1 MPDEDVPV
9 DLRTDRPTP
18 ARMYDY
24 YLGGD
29 HHFPADREAAEQVL
43 ALTPEVRT
51 LAVENRAF
59 LGRAVRFLT
68 AEAGIRQFIDI
79 GTGLPTQG
87 SVHEIAHRVDP
98 DARVVYVDN
107 DPLVHAH
114 ARTLLADAGAA
125 TLIEG
130 DLRDPRH
137 ILEHPEVHRLIDFGR
152 PVAVL
157 FMSVLHFV
165 ADEDDPAGSVR
176 AFREATCPG
185 SYLAL
190 SHIVP
195 PPRNADVAEVAAD
208 VYKNKATAPAVFR
221 SPEWIRALFEGH
233 DLVEPGL
240 VNLPLW
246 RPGDP
251 AAVQDAES
259 VWMLAGVGRK
269 R

>member
-24 YLGGD
+24 YLGGN

-43 ALTPEVRT
+43 ALTPEVRV
-51 LAVENRAF
+51 LARENRAF
-59 LGRAVRFLT
+59 LGRAVRFLA
-68 AEAGIRQFIDI
+68 AEAGVRQFIDI

-87 SVHEIAHRVDP
+87 SVHEIAHAIDP
-98 DARVVYVDN
+98 ATRVVYVDN

-114 ARTLLADAGAA
+114 ARTLLPETGPA
-125 TLIEG
+125 TLIDA

-137 ILEHPEVHRLIDFGR
+137 ILEHPEVHRLIDFDR

-165 ADEDDPAGSVR
+165 ADEDDPAGVVR
-176 AFREATCPG
+176 TFREATCPG
-185 SYLAL
+185 SYLAI

-195 PPRNADVAEVAAD
+195 PPQNADVAETAAD

-221 SPEWIRALFEGH
+221 SPEWIRALFDGH

-246 RPGDP
+246 RPDDP
-251 AAVQDAES
+251 GAVRDAES
-259 VWMLAGVGRK
+259 VWMLAAVGRK